1 MTRSTW
7 SERDVPDLGGTRAIV
22 TGASSGI
29 GLEASRIFAGAGAE
43 VVLAV
48 RDPERG
54 RRAAEEIGRT
64 VPGARLEVAEI
75 DLADLG
81 SVRRFAERE
90 AALARGLDL
99 LVNNAGTS
107 SGPRC
112 VSVDGYEIQMATN
125 FLGHFALTGLLLPL
139 VRPGGRI
146 VTVSSLMARRGHLSA
161 ATTPEDLRP
170 REPYRGAAATPTAS
184 RPISCS
190 RWSWTDAFARREA
203 TCEALPATRA
213 EQPPGSP
220 ASAPGRPG
228 CPSGPP
234 SARAWC
240 AGSSSRR
247 RPGPGRPSSRL
258 PRRASWAGSSSRPT
272 ASPRG
277 EDVQWSSRSSRAG
290 GTSPRRHACGS
301 LPGRRPGWTSAPC
314 EPGPRRTALR
324 RSALVGR
331 PDRGDALH
339 RADEDEAGRVSKV
352 STFVLLRR
360 PAIGAGCALSQG
372 ARDARGPGAARFPS
386 SQGHRRGSH
395 CQRRRPR
402 EGPGRPDRFTEQMN

>member
-1 MTRSTW
+1 MEEDGVTRSTW

-161 ATTPEDLRP
+161 ATTPGDLRP
-170 REPYRGAAATPTAS
+170 REPYRGGRCYADSKQADLLFAVDLDRRLRRAGSDIRSVACHPGGAATGLASQRARASGMPERLTLGARLVRRFLQSARAGAWPTVFAATAPGVAGGELVAPDGIAQGRGRPVVVPVFSSGRDAAAA
-184 RPISCS
+184 
-190 RWSWTDAFARREA
+190 ARLWELAREA
-203 TCEALPATRA
+203 TRV
-213 EQPPGSP
+213 
-220 ASAPGRPG
+220 
-228 CPSGPP
+228 
-234 SARAWC
+234 
-240 AGSSSRR
+240 
-247 RPGPGRPSSRL
+247 
-258 PRRASWAGSSSRPT
+258 
-272 ASPRG
+272 
-277 EDVQWSSRSSRAG
+277 DFG
-290 GTSPRRHACGS
+290 G
-301 LPGRRPGWTSAPC
+301 L
-314 EPGPRRTALR
+314 
-324 RSALVGR
+324 
-331 PDRGDALH
+331 
-339 RADEDEAGRVSKV
+339 
-352 STFVLLRR
+352 
-360 PAIGAGCALSQG
+360 
-372 ARDARGPGAARFPS
+372 
-386 SQGHRRGSH
+386 
-395 CQRRRPR
+395 
-402 EGPGRPDRFTEQMN
+402 